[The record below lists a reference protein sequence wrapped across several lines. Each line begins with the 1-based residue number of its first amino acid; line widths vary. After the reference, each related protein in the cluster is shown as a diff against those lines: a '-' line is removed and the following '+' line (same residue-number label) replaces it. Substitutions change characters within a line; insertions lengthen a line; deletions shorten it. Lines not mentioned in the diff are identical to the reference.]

1 MCEIIFKN
9 IIYHFSRFSEMQ
21 ASLSKLVWSWLK
33 ISYFVVNKI
42 IVLLIS
48 NLCPLQF
55 YRAEMQIMLFK
66 KIGYAF
72 LKRFMFA
79 CLYT

>member
-1 MCEIIFKN
+1 MCEIILKCIF
-9 IIYHFSRFSEMQ
+9 YHLSRSSEMQ
-21 ASLSKLVWSWLK
+21 AALSKLVWSWLK
-33 ISYFVVNKI
+33 ILYFVVNKL

-48 NLCPLQF
+48 NICLLQF

-72 LKRFMFA
+72 LKRLMFA
-79 CLYT
+79 YLHT